1 MAIKFLSAIDQGAY
15 QLPSVDGS
23 AGQVLT
29 TDGSGNVTFQ
39 SVAASANYYLSG
51 ASFNT
56 GNGVLTLTVSGAAN
70 QTVDLDGRY
79 ALSSHTHSYDN
90 YQSWNLKTNGIQ
102 RTTVQSGGTL
112 DLVAGSNVS
121 LSYGAGGVVTIAS
134 TDTNTDTN
142 DIDYINAASFNTST
156 GVITGTGVGNAGF
169 TVDIDGR
176 YLPLAG
182 GTITGNLQVN
192 GYIKSN
198 GQQLVL
204 NAGESAGY
212 ATGQTSEIVYI
223 NAEAGLEILSSPDNW
238 STGWAGRNSA
248 YINRADATSYLPGTL
263 TVNGHGNSSQWNTA
277 YGWGDHASAGYQP
290 AGNYFTDG
298 DTVLNMANND
308 GFVYDDTTNTM
319 YVKLDGTNREIYHT
333 GIFTDNSAN
342 WNTAYSW
349 GNHASAG
356 YLTSYTDT
364 DNYVDSVAF
373 NTTTGVLTLGRTGA
387 LTDLT
392 VDLDGRYQG
401 AGTYNTIIGTDSDI
415 SATGAT
421 VISAIN
427 MTDGVIQSH
436 STRTLTLANLG
447 YTGSATADDYGG
459 WRISDSSN
467 TEVIGAGDTLTV
479 VGAGAANVQYD
490 TSTNTLTITS
500 TDTNTNTTYSAGS
513 GLSLSGTTFS
523 HADTSSQSSV
533 NNGGRTYIQDITLD
547 TYGHITGIVSA
558 TETVTNTD
566 TITRVGTSGNEAS
579 GTITLIAGGATTI
592 SQSGTSI
599 TISSTDTNTDT
610 NNYLTGASFSTSNGI
625 LTLTRQGLGDIT
637 VDLDG
642 RFTDNGYAD
651 ALNQHL
657 RTSDSPSFAGMTING
672 NLTVTGTTVTDQV
685 EVVSTST
692 GILFEG
698 SAADAYEG
706 LLLAGTLTADRTYT
720 LPNATGTVALTSD
733 IPTVNNATLTVQGT
747 GILSGSGTFTANASS
762 NATISISHNDTS
774 TLNGAYGGSN
784 NGVVIE
790 DITVDAYGHVTAI
803 GTRDLDGRFD
813 NYGGWRI
820 SDTVTTELLGA
831 GATLNVVGAGAS
843 TVQYDAS
850 TNTLTITS
858 TDTNTDTNTTY
869 SAGSGLTLTGTTF
882 SHTDTSS
889 ASSVNNSGRTYI
901 QDITID
907 TYGHVTGISSAT
919 ETVTN
924 TDTNYYLNGASFNTS
939 DGVLTLTVS
948 GTSNQ
953 TVDLDGRYQL
963 AGTYNTIIGTD
974 SDINTSGA
982 TIIDNIYV
990 TDGVITSMGT
1000 RTLTPGDIGAAYYD
1014 HFRSLGTTAFTAGGG
1029 SNSSITTDQ
1038 LISEME
1044 GDGAFDSY
1052 TSTFK
1057 TSWSY
1062 AGNDNL
1068 SNAGNF
1074 TETAGTSWLTW
1085 TDDSSDSTRGNI
1097 TALAIAPNTGGS
1109 AYGVYIYNDQGSGY
1123 SPGWREVWTDKT
1135 LNPIVSATVSNDTTT
1150 YVKADGSS
1158 FSLTTSDANSNTYV
1172 TGASFNT
1179 GDGVLT
1185 LTRNSGSVT
1194 VDLDG
1199 RYQLAGTYNTIIGTD
1214 TDIDTSGATIID
1226 NIYMTDGVITSHGT
1240 RTLTLAN
1247 LGYTGA
1253 TNADAYGG
1261 WRISDGA
1268 TTELLGAGATLTV
1281 NGTGATTAIY
1291 DAATNTLTINSTDT
1305 NTNTT
1310 YSAGN
1315 GISLSGTTFSV
1326 AAGTGLSQTST
1337 GLALATAGAGAGT
1350 YGSTGNGTKIDTITL
1365 DAYGRITAVA
1375 TGATGDIL
1383 GVTAGTGLSGGGT
1396 SGTVTVSLS
1405 HLGLES
1411 LGDPNAD
1418 RVAFWDDSA
1427 GAFKW
1432 LTMGSNLSIS
1442 GTTLNATD
1450 TNTNTTYT
1458 AGGGLTLSGTT
1469 FSHTDTSSQASVN
1482 NSGNTVI
1489 QDITV
1494 DTYGHITGLASKTLT
1509 LSGLGYT
1516 GASNADLYNYWTID
1530 AGGQQTNVTTQSIIT
1545 FVGTG
1550 ATNVQYDP
1558 VLKQLTIDST
1568 DTNTNTTY
1576 SADGNYGL
1584 TLSGTTFRLEDD
1596 RRRNSST
1603 TDIYTGNTHDYT
1615 FYDASIGIRWYT
1627 AGAEEMRLQDNGTLH
1642 VDGDVVAYSST
1653 VSDRTFK
1660 DDIVTITDAIDK
1672 VKKLRG
1678 VEYVWNSGYRKGK
1691 KDLGLI
1697 AQEVQEVLPEIVHE
1711 HEMPLMEDAE
1721 AGKTYKTVDYEKMVG
1736 VLIEAMK
1743 DQQVMIDTLTA
1754 KLETLEKNFNSRL

>member
-1 MAIKFLSAIDQGAY
+1 MAIKFLSAIDHGAY
-15 QLPSVDGS
+15 QLPTVDGS
-23 AGQVLT
+23 SGQVLT
-29 TDGSGNVTFQ
+29 TDGNGNVTFQ
-39 SVAASANYYLSG
+39 SVAASSNYYLSG

-56 GNGVLTLTVSGAAN
+56 GTGVLTLTVSGATN

-90 YQSWNLKTNGIQ
+90 YQSWNLKTNGVQ

-121 LSYGAGGVVTIAS
+121 LSYSAGGVVTIAS

-142 DIDYINAASFNTST
+142 YYVDGLSFDTGNGILTASVN
-156 GVITGTGVGNAGF
+156 GTTNR
-169 TVDIDGR
+169 TVDLDGR
-176 YLPLAG
+176 YLPLSG
-182 GTITGNLQVN
+182 GNMSGLITFQTAST
-192 GYIKSN
+192 SN
-198 GQQLVL
+198 GFYWNVNSDQ
-204 NAGESAGY
+204 AGINFKN
-212 ATGQTSEIVYI
+212 TS
-223 NAEAGLEILSSPDNW
+223 
-238 STGWAGRNSA
+238 
-248 YINRADATSYLPGTL
+248 
-263 TVNGHGNSSQWNTA
+263 
-277 YGWGDHASAGYQP
+277 
-290 AGNYFTDG
+290 DG
-298 DTVLNMANND
+298 DTNSFLNFFTKDNGNEYFKFSHRHYQSGGKDYMDVKD
-308 GFVYDDTTNTM
+308 GIVRFNGDIRVNASQNGDWDS
-319 YVKLDGTNREIYHT
+319 GTNYLSGGNLVWHDGDFSSTNI
-333 GIFTDNSAN
+333 SN

-356 YLTSYTDT
+356 Y
-364 DNYVDSVAF
+364 
-373 NTTTGVLTLGRTGA
+373 
-387 LTDLT
+387 
-392 VDLDGRYQG
+392 
-401 AGTYNTIIGTDSDI
+401 I
-415 SATGAT
+415 
-421 VISAIN
+421 
-427 MTDGVIQSH
+427 TDGNTNWNNTYGFITAS
-436 STRTLTLANLG
+436 ST
-447 YTGSATADDYGG
+447 
-459 WRISDSSN
+459 
-467 TEVIGAGDTLTV
+467 DTLTNKS
-479 VGAGAANVQYD
+479 GNISQWTNDSGYITGSSVQALHA
-490 TSTNTLTITS
+490 TNAIELNGTTLRINRGS
-500 TDTNTNTTYSAGS
+500 GQYEDLNLASINTDTNTTYSAGS

-533 NNGGRTYIQDITLD
+533 NNSGRTYIQDITLD
-547 TYGHITGIVSA
+547 TYGHITAITSA
-558 TETVTNTD
+558 TETVTNSD
-566 TITRVGTSGNEAS
+566 TITRVGTSGNETT
-579 GTITLIAGGATTI
+579 GTITLVAGGATTI
-592 SQSGTSI
+592 SQSGGSI

-610 NNYLTGASFSTSNGI
+610 NNYLTGASFSTSNGV

-685 EVVSTST
+685 EVVSTSN

-747 GILSGSGTFTANASS
+747 GALGGSGTFTANASS
-762 NATISISHNDTS
+762 NVTISISHDDTS
-774 TLNGAYGGSN
+774 TLSGAYGGSN
-784 NGVVIE
+784 NGIVIE
-790 DITVDAYGHVTAI
+790 DITVDGYGHVTAI

-820 SDTVTTELLGA
+820 SDSATSELIGAGDTLTVTGA
-831 GATLNVVGAGAS
+831 GAT
-843 TVQYDAS
+843 TVSYDAG
-850 TNTLTITS
+850 TNTLEITS
-858 TDTNTDTNTTY
+858 TDTNTNTTY
-869 SAGSGLTLTGTTF
+869 SAGSGLSLSGTTF
-882 SHTDTSS
+882 SHSDTSS

-907 TYGHVTGISSAT
+907 TYGHVTAIASAT

-924 TDTNYYLNGASFNTS
+924 TDTNYYVTGASFNT
-939 DGVLTLTVS
+939 GNGIVTLTRNDG
-948 GTSNQ
+948 GTV
-953 TVDLDGRYQL
+953 TVDLDGRYQA
-963 AGTYNTIIGTD
+963 AGSY
-974 SDINTSGA
+974 
-982 TIIDNIYV
+982 
-990 TDGVITSMGT
+990 
-1000 RTLTPGDIGAAYYD
+1000 AYYD
-1014 HFRSLGTTAFTAGGG
+1014 HFRSLGVPAFTAGGG
-1029 SNSSITTDQ
+1029 SNSTITTDQ
-1038 LISEME
+1038 LIAEME

-1052 TSTFK
+1052 TSAFK

-1068 SNAGNF
+1068 TNAGSF

-1085 TDDSSDSTRGNI
+1085 TDSSSDTTRGNI
-1097 TALAIAPNTGGS
+1097 TALAIAPNSGGS

-1123 SPGWREVWTDKT
+1123 SPGWREIWTDKT

-1150 YVKADGSS
+1150 YVKADGTS

-1179 GDGVLT
+1179 SDGVLT

-1199 RYQLAGTYNTIIGTD
+1199 RYQLSGTYNTIIGTD
-1214 TDIDTSGATIID
+1214 TDINTSGSTIID
-1226 NIYMTDGVITSHGT
+1226 NIYVTDGVITSMGT
-1240 RTLTLAN
+1240 RTLTLAD

-1253 TNADAYGG
+1253 TNADAYGS
-1261 WRISDGA
+1261 WRISDG
-1268 TTELLGAGATLTV
+1268 TNSESLGSGATLTV
-1281 NGTGATTAIY
+1281 TGTGATTASY
-1291 DAATNTLTINSTDT
+1291 DAASNTLTINSTDT

-1310 YSAGN
+1310 YSAGSGLSLSGTTFSHSDTSSQSSVNNSGRTYIQDITLDTYGHVTGITSATETVTNTDTVTRVGTSGLEASGTITFAGAGATSITQVGNTLTITSTDTNTNTTYSAGN
-1315 GISLSGTTFSV
+1315 GIGLSGTTFSV
-1326 AAGTGLSQTST
+1326 AAGAGLTQDSSGLSLTSGIVT
-1337 GLALATAGAGAGT
+1337 AGT
-1350 YGSTGNGTKIDTITL
+1350 YGSTSNQTKVDTITV
-1365 DAYGRITAVA
+1365 DTYGRVTGVT
-1375 TGATGDIL
+1375 TGATGDIT
-1383 GVTAGTGLSGGGT
+1383 GVTAGTGLSGGGS
-1396 SGTVTVSLS
+1396 SGTVTVNLS

-1411 LGDPNAD
+1411 LADPNAD

-1427 GAFKW
+1427 GAFQW

-1450 TNTNTTYT
+1450 TNTNTTYS
-1458 AGGGLTLSGTT
+1458 AGSGLSLSGTT

-1482 NSGNTVI
+1482 NGGNTVI
-1489 QDITV
+1489 QDVTL
-1494 DTYGHITGLASKTLT
+1494 DTYGHVTGLASKTLT

-1530 AGGQQTNVTTQSIIT
+1530 VQGQQSNIT
-1545 FVGTG
+1545 STGILNIQGTG
-1550 ATNVQYDP
+1550 ATNVTYDP
-1558 VLKQLTIDST
+1558 VAKMVTIDST

-1584 TLSGTTFRLEDD
+1584 TLSGTTFRLEND
-1596 RRRNSST
+1596 RRRNATGEDVWS
-1603 TDIYTGNTHDYT
+1603 GNTHDYT

-1627 AGAEEMRLQDNGTLH
+1627 AAAEEMRLTNGGDLH
-1642 VDGDVVAYSST
+1642 VDGDVIAYSST

-1660 DDIVTITDAIDK
+1660 DDINTISDALDK
-1672 VKKLRG
+1672 IKKLRG
-1678 VEYVWNSGYRKGK
+1678 VEYVWNTGSRKGK

-1697 AQEVQEVLPEIVHE
+1697 AQEVEEVLPEIVHE

-1743 DQQVMIDTLTA
+1743 DQQAMIETLTA
-1754 KLETLEKNFNSRL
+1754 KVETLEKNFNSRL